1 MRVKFLKGE
10 VVAVRKWGNG
20 VKFFKDTAV
29 LSENKIRRSGWSWIW
44 VSETEC
50 R

>member
-1 MRVKFLKGE
+1 MRVKLLKGE
-10 VVAVRKWGNG
+10 VIVVRKWGNG
-20 VKFFKDTAV
+20 VKIFKGIAV
-29 LSENKIRRSGWSWIW
+29 WSENKICRSGWSWIW